1 MASDSQAAPQ
11 LCSGCT
17 HPTQT
22 GTRHAARMQSM
33 LEDAGAAPGSL
44 PGLGCRG
51 RGAQVAP
58 GPAPVHQEVRADS
71 GGWTAGAQGQA
82 RPWGTGL
89 RHSSSS
95 QHSSACGGAGQE
107 GRPVVL
113 QGAGGVLPSRKLW
126 VAEPGR
132 THPGLNSTAARAW
145 DSPAGQVPS
154 LAAPGTFSWPQGP
167 CGLSRPCCHMWTSW
181 EPGLWAQRTPGQ
193 TLALPVLLGHPC
205 KSLSFFICE
214 TEYPSVCVRGIS
226 SFANTDQLLPC
237 AKCGTWLW
245 GGLSAT
251 WVCGQLAPSCGHIL
265 GPLALPLCPGLP
277 GVGAW
282 MWGL

>member
-89 RHSSSS
+89 RRSSSS

-193 TLALPVLLGHPC
+193 TLALPQSCWVTRASPSASSSVRQSTLLFVFVGFPA
-205 KSLSFFICE
+205 LQ
-214 TEYPSVCVRGIS
+214 TLIS
-226 SFANTDQLLPC
+226 SYHVPNVARGSGAGSVPHGFVASWLP
-237 AKCGTWLW
+237 A
-245 GGLSAT
+245 
-251 WVCGQLAPSCGHIL
+251 
-265 GPLALPLCPGLP
+265 
-277 GVGAW
+277 VGIF
-282 MWGL
+282 LVP